1 MPALFASIVP
11 YASGLPTRYWGS
23 GTRGFNEVTG
33 KEGVRNGG
41 GSLAA
46 GRRGKGG
53 VEIESVTSEK
63 C

>member
-1 MPALFASIVP
+1 MPELFASIVP
-11 YASGLPTRYWGS
+11 YASGLPTRYWES
-23 GTRGFNEVTG
+23 ATRGSNGVIGT
-33 KEGVRNGG
+33 EGVKNGD

-53 VEIESVTSEK
+53 VVIVSVTSEK